1 MGLVHRMVT
10 STWHASCWADAE
22 KYAAESRAR
31 AEEARLATI
40 RAIAEEAGLDPAAVS
55 RIARE
60 NGTPDPY
67 A

>member
-10 STWHASCWADAE
+10 STWHASCWADVE

-40 RAIAEEAGLDPAAVS
+40 RAIAEDVGIAPADVS

-60 NGTPDPY
+60 MGTPDPY